1 MSQLTITLDDNLL
14 VAAQAYAQQKGQD
27 LNALVADLL
36 QAAVQPPAA
45 LALPLRPLSPR
56 VQRLYGSLK
65 VPADF
70 DYKTELG
77 KALDERFGL

>member
-36 QAAVQPPAA
+36 QATVQPPAA
-45 LALPLRPLSPR
+45 LARPLRPLSPR
-56 VQRLYGSLK
+56 VQELYGSLK
-65 VPADF
+65 LPPNF

-77 KALDERFGL
+77 EALEERFGS

>member
-36 QAAVQPPAA
+36 QATVQPPA
-45 LALPLRPLSPR
+45 ALPLRPLSPQ
-56 VQRLYGSLK
+56 VQELYGSLK
-65 VPADF
+65 LPPNF

-77 KALDERFGL
+77 EALEERFGI

>member
-14 VAAQAYAQQKGQD
+14 LAAQAYAQQKGQD

-36 QAAVQPPAA
+36 QATVQPPAA
-45 LALPLRPLSPR
+45 LALPLRPLSPQ
-56 VQRLYGSLK
+56 VQELYGSLK
-65 VPADF
+65 LPPNF

-77 KALDERFGL
+77 EALEERFGI